1 MFKKSLAVVAVL
13 GAFAG
18 ASFAANVSLYG
29 AMDPG
34 FQYSYVKAK
43 HVDKQ
48 DSFKMVDG
56 AGQAGLVGVKGEEQI
71 ADNLAVGFKL
81 ENGFDIKNGDFK
93 TEGKLFDREAVMYV
107 KSAAGTFAF
116 GREGALA
123 SGFGMFGKFGGAVS
137 AVSNGYGDAP
147 GLKFVMGDSFK
158 RYDNSITY
166 QSPNFAGVNLLAQ
179 YANAEQNN
187 DGYFDKDENSRY
199 GALGATFQNDVAY
212 GALILSQEQVFVPK
226 KGTVDAHHAKK
237 STKVSLGGRYN
248 VDDNLK
254 VFAATQIFNKSN
266 LAVDIIYNQAFNND
280 AALVEKNKKTKLAAQ
295 ANNGFGINL
304 GASYKMGKSV
314 FMGNFGYMHAKEV
327 DLRDGAAAKDFG
339 KVKTNRFTV
348 MGAYDYNLSN
358 RSKVYAYAGGYFDNY
373 KNLAVDYAADK
384 KDIKEVKN
392 GRALFAGFG
401 LAHKF

>member
-18 ASFAANVSLYG
+18 ASFAANVTLYG

-34 FQYSYVKAK
+34 FQYTYLKAK
-43 HVDKQ
+43 NAEKHDT
-48 DSFKMVDG
+48 FKMVDG
-56 AGQAGLVGVKGEEQI
+56 AAQAGQVGIKGEEKI
-71 ADNLAVGFKL
+71 SDALTVGFKL

-93 TEGKLFDREAVMYV
+93 KAGKLFDREAVMYV

-147 GLKFVMGDSFK
+147 GLKFVMGDSFQ

-179 YANAEQNN
+179 YANAQQKN

-212 GALILSQEQVFVPK
+212 GALILSQEQK
-226 KGTVDAHHAKK
+226 ALKAGGHEKK

-254 VFAATQIFNKSN
+254 VFAATQIFNKSKF
-266 LAVDIIYNQAFNND
+266 AVDAIELQSQNWGKAEADKVAGEI
-280 AALVEKNKKTKLAAQ
+280 
-295 ANNGFGINL
+295 NNGFGINL
-304 GASYKMGKSV
+304 GASYAMGKSV
-314 FMGNFGYMHAKEV
+314 FMGNFGFMHAKEV
-327 DLRDGAAAKDFG
+327 DKRANAHKDLG
-339 KVKTNRFTV
+339 KVKTNRFTL

-358 RSKVYAYAGGYFDNY
+358 RSKVYAYAGGYFDKY
-373 KNLAVDYAADK
+373 KDLKVDMTKADS
-384 KDIKEVKN
+384 DSIKN
-392 GRALFAGFG
+392 ARAFFAGFG
-401 LAHKF
+401 MAHKF

>member
-29 AMDPG
+29 GIDPG

-43 HVDKQ
+43 TVDKQ
-48 DSFKMVDG
+48 DSLKMSEG
-56 AGQAGLVGVKGEEQI
+56 AGYAGRVGLKGEEQI
-71 ADNLAVGFKL
+71 ADNLAVGFRL
-81 ENGFDIKNGDFK
+81 ENGFDIRNGEFADK
-93 TEGKLFDREAVMYV
+93 DRLFNREAVMYV

-137 AVSNGYGDAP
+137 AVGNGYGDAP
-147 GLKFVMGDSFK
+147 GLKFVMGNSFQ

-179 YANAEQNN
+179 YANGQQNN

-212 GALILSQEQVFVPK
+212 GALIVSQEQVFVPANK
-226 KGTVDAHHAKK
+226 DKGIDAHHEKK

-248 VDDNLK
+248 VDENLK
-254 VFAATQIFNKSN
+254 VFGATQIFNKSK
-266 LAVDIIYNQAFNND
+266 LAIAPIFIQAFNND
-280 AALVEKNKKTKLAAQ
+280 KALVAANQDKTLPSPIF
-295 ANNGFGINL
+295 NGFGINV
-304 GASYKMGKSV
+304 GASYAMGKNV
-314 FMGNFGYMHAKEV
+314 FKGNFGYMHAKEALEKV
-327 DLRDGAAAKDFG
+327 AK
-339 KVKTNRFTV
+339 VNRFTV
-348 MGAYDYNLSN
+348 MGAYDYNLSS
-358 RSKVYAYAGGYFDNY
+358 RSMVYAFAGGYFDKY
-373 KNLAVDYAADK
+373 KNVVNTQPKSA
-384 KDIKEVKN
+384 EVKN

-401 LAHKF
+401 MAHKF

>member
-29 AMDPG
+29 GIDPG

-43 HVDKQ
+43 TVDKQ
-48 DSFKMVDG
+48 DSLKMSEG
-56 AGQAGLVGVKGEEQI
+56 AGYAGRVGLKGEEQI
-71 ADNLAVGFKL
+71 ADNLAVGFRL
-81 ENGFDIKNGDFK
+81 ENGFDIRNGEFADK
-93 TEGKLFDREAVMYV
+93 DRLFNREAVMYV

-147 GLKFVMGDSFK
+147 GLKFVMGDSFQ

-179 YANAEQNN
+179 YANGEQNN
-187 DGYFDKDENSRY
+187 DGYFDKDENTRY

-212 GALILSQEQVFVPK
+212 GALILSQQQNYDK
-226 KGTVDAHHAKK
+226 KLKAHEKK

-254 VFAATQIFNKSN
+254 VFAATQIFNKSK
-266 LAVDIIYNQAFNND
+266 LAVDLIYNQAFNND
-280 AALVEKNKKTKLAAQ
+280 AGLVEKNDKTKLAAQ
-295 ANNGFGINL
+295 PNNGFGINL
-304 GASYKMGKSV
+304 GASYAMGKGV
-314 FMGNFGYMHAKEV
+314 FMGNFGYMHAKEIDV
-327 DLRDGAAAKDFG
+327 RANKASLDLG

-358 RSKVYAYAGGYFDNY
+358 RSKVYAFAGAYFDRY
-373 KNLAVDYAADK
+373 KNLISDYNTDKAAEA
-384 KDIKEVKN
+384 KEVKN
-392 GRALFAGFG
+392 GRAIFAGFG

>member
-1 MFKKSLAVVAVL
+1 MFKKSLAVAAVL

-18 ASFAANVSLYG
+18 ASFAANVQLYG

-34 FQYSYVKAK
+34 FQYSYMKAK
-43 HVDKQ
+43 HVEKK
-48 DSFKMVDG
+48 DSFKMSEG

-81 ENGFDIKNGDFK
+81 ENGFDIRNGDFSDK
-93 TEGKLFDREAVMYV
+93 DRFFGREAVMYV

-137 AVSNGYGDAP
+137 AVGNGYGDAP

-166 QSPNFAGVNLLAQ
+166 QSPNFAGFSLLAQ
-179 YANAEQNN
+179 YANDKQNN

-212 GALILSQEQVFVPK
+212 GALILSQEQVFVPADTAK
-226 KGTVDAHHAKK
+226 SIVAHHEKK

-248 VDDNLK
+248 VDENLK
-254 VFAATQIFNKSN
+254 VFAATQIFNKSK
-266 LAVDIIYNQAFNND
+266 LAKDTIYNQVD
-280 AALVEKNKKTKLAAQ
+280 SKAAQ
-295 ANNGFGINL
+295 IHNGFGINV
-304 GASYKMGKSV
+304 GASYAMGKNV
-314 FMGNFGYMHAKEV
+314 FSGNFGYMHAKEV
-327 DLRDGAAAKDFG
+327 DLRPTAATLELG
-339 KVKTNRFTV
+339 KVKVNRFTV

-373 KNLAVDYAADK
+373 KNLAKNYDAANAKAVVD
-384 KDIKEVKN
+384 VKN
-392 GRALFAGFG
+392 GRAFFAGFG
-401 LAHKF
+401 MAHKF